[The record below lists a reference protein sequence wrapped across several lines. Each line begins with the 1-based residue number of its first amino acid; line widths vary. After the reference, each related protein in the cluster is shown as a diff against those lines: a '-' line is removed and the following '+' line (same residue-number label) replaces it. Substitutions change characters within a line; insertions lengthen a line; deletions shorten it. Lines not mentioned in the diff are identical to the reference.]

1 MSKPAQIAQLAI
13 HTEDGRVFFDMAET
27 DNPCFG
33 CGCCCRHFRV
43 SFYQGE
49 LDSQP
54 GGVVPADL
62 TVPVTPFRVAMKG
75 TEHGNGRCVSQLDD
89 GRCGIYENRPSV
101 CRANS
106 RCSWKTA
113 MNRSASVCASSTAS
127 MCRHRTISDIAGLT
141 ARKHPAE
148 GRGHEAGN
156 GGTRASTGP
165 RVAPRIWSMKS
176 GRRRPEP
183 GRWYGT

>member
-43 SFYQGE
+43 SFCQGE

-54 GGVVPADL
+54 GGVVPADRDGAGDAI
-62 TVPVTPFRVAMKG
+62 PRRHEG
-75 TEHGNGRCVSQLDD
+75 TEHGNDRCVSQLDD

-101 CRANS
+101 CREFPVFMEDGS
-106 RCSWKTA
+106 

-141 ARKHPAE
+141 ARKHQ
-148 GRGHEAGN
+148 
-156 GGTRASTGP
+156 
-165 RVAPRIWSMKS
+165 
-176 GRRRPEP
+176 
-183 GRWYGT
+183 